1 MVFEPPT
8 QARVDEIELKFRTV
22 EQQGQHPMPMRVVA
36 SSKTGQWL
44 KIDSYKEFPE
54 PITGMAM
61 YFCSLDNAD
70 RCYLEPY
77 TISSD
82 VEIKRATARRIG
94 TTYVYDFLGLTEKS
108 LIQRWD
114 AYVSERPELK
124 RPDMLFEA
132 SELGLDEDGKRA
144 RVSKATGTVIPK
156 PPWEVPCPIAPR
168 HHTCSPTGP
177 AACPL
182 LPRVQEGAWGEKRR
196 LARPVLCR
204 AAAPPVCGMPRT
216 VFAAPSVVAVPPS
229 RCSAPTY
236 RVPLPPTNTLRGC
249 PCQPSEREHAGAR
262 RVRGDAVGHRG
273 GNPGGGDVRTFRAQF
288 RRGGHPSVCCS
299 QADVARRAHPD
310 APEGARVGA

>member
-114 AYVSERPELK
+114 AYVSERPALK

-132 SELGLDEDGKRA
+132 SELGLDEDGKLQVSVYIPPKSSEFEPKLGSCGEMKKQREKVAEKCAA
-144 RVSKATGTVIPK
+144 RGAVKK
-156 PPWEVPCPIAPR
+156 Q
-168 HHTCSPTGP
+168 P
-177 AACPL
+177 ACL
-182 LPRVQEGAWGEKRR
+182 
-196 LARPVLCR
+196 
-204 AAAPPVCGMPRT
+204 T
-216 VFAAPSVVAVPPS
+216 
-229 RCSAPTY
+229 
-236 RVPLPPTNTLRGC
+236 
-249 PCQPSEREHAGAR
+249 
-262 RVRGDAVGHRG
+262 
-273 GNPGGGDVRTFRAQF
+273 
-288 RRGGHPSVCCS
+288 
-299 QADVARRAHPD
+299 
-310 APEGARVGA
+310 